1 MKNRGRPR
9 KENSKTDQ
17 FRVRLDAEDRAMME
31 HLSVESGM
39 SMSEIL
45 RRGLRIQYDM
55 ARFSH

>member
-1 MKNRGRPR
+1 MRNRGRPP
-9 KENSKTDQ
+9 KADSKTDQ
-17 FRVRLDAEDRAMME
+17 FRVRLDAEERAMMR

-45 RRGLRIQYDM
+45 RRGLRIQYNM